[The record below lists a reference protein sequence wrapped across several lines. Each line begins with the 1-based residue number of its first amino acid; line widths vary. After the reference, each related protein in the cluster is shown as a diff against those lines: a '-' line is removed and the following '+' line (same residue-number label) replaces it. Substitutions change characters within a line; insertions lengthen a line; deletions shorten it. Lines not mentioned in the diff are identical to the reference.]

1 MKKIPIIIDC
11 DPGHDDAIALAVAC
25 ASEKLDL
32 RAVTVVAGN
41 QTLEK
46 TLRNA
51 KKVLNFIGKRP
62 PLAAGADKP
71 LFRELQTAPDFHGET
86 GLDGPRIP
94 DPADYKEE
102 AAPAWDLARRIIME
116 SPEPVTLIPTGPLT
130 NIALLFTAY
139 PEVKRNIAQISLM
152 GGSLF
157 AGGNRTSAAE
167 FNIFVDPEAAKIV
180 FSSKVPIIMCGLDVT
195 NKAFLFPGEV
205 ETLRKTGR
213 VGRLLSEMIDFYFNA
228 YLKQGFKGAALHDPC
243 AVLAL
248 TAPEL
253 FQTKKFHVDIETG
266 SGLTLGMTLA
276 ELRPWTGAE
285 TNVTACLDINREAF
299 VSTLYAA
306 CASYGS

>member
-25 ASEKLDL
+25 ASEKLDI

-51 KKVLNFIGKRP
+51 KKILNFIGKRP
-62 PLAAGADKP
+62 LLAAGADKP
-71 LFRELQTAPDFHGET
+71 MFRELQTAPDFHGES
-86 GLDGPRIP
+86 GLDGPVIP

-102 AAPAWDLARRIIME
+102 AVPAWDLIRRIAAE
-116 SPEPVTLIPTGPLT
+116 SPEPLTLVPTGPLT
-130 NIALLFTAY
+130 NIGILFTAY
-139 PEVKRNIAQISLM
+139 PEVKGRIAGISLM

-167 FNIFVDPEAAKIV
+167 FNILVDPEAAGIV
-180 FSSKVPIIMCGLDVT
+180 FSSGVPITMCGLDVT
-195 NKAFLFPGEV
+195 NKAFILPEEV
-205 ETLRKTGR
+205 ETLRSTGR
-213 VGRLLSEMIDFYFNA
+213 VGRFLAELIDFYSDIH
-228 YLKQGFKGAALHDPC
+228 LKQGFKGAALHDPC

-253 FQTKKFHVDIETG
+253 FQTGHFHVDIETEG
-266 SGLTLGMTLA
+266 RLTLGMTLA
-276 ELRPWTGAE
+276 DLRPWTGAGA
-285 TNVTACLDINREAF
+285 NVTACLDIDRNAF
-299 VSTLYAA
+299 IRVLHDAS
-306 CASYGS
+306 ASYGW

>member
-11 DPGHDDAIALAVAC
+11 DPGHDDTIALALAC

-41 QTLEK
+41 QTLAK

-71 LFRELQTAPDFHGET
+71 LLRELRTAPEFHGES
-86 GLDGPRIP
+86 GLDGPDIP
-94 DPADYKEE
+94 DPADYNEE
-102 AAPAWDLARRIIME
+102 PLPAWDLTRRILME
-116 SPEPVTLIPTGPLT
+116 SPEPVTLVPTGPLT
-130 NIALLFTAY
+130 NIGILFTAY
-139 PEVKRNIAQISLM
+139 PEVKRNIAGISLM

-157 AGGNRTSAAE
+157 AGGNRTGAAE
-167 FNIFVDPEAAKIV
+167 FNILVDPEAAAIV
-180 FSSKVPIIMCGLDVT
+180 FASGVPITMCGLDVT
-195 NKAFLFPGEV
+195 NKAFLLPEEV

-213 VGRLLSEMIDFYFNA
+213 IGRFLAELVTFYFGT
-228 YLKQGFKGAALHDPC
+228 YRKQGFKGAALHDPC

-253 FQTKKFHVDIETG
+253 FQTRSLHVDIETTG
-266 SGLTLGMTLA
+266 ALTLGMTLA
-276 ELRPWTGAE
+276 ELRPWIGAAP
-285 TNVTACLDINREAF
+285 NVTACLDIDREAF
-299 VSTLYAA
+299 VRVLHDA
-306 CASYGS
+306 CASYGP